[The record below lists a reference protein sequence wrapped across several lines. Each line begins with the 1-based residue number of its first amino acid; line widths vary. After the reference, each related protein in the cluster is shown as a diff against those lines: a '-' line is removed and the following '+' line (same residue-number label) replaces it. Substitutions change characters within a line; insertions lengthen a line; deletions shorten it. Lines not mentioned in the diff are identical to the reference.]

1 MVLFA
6 IGIVLAIPT
15 ALFLG
20 YLLMLSLLARFSPRI
35 AEVKAERMYRIA
47 VIVPAHNEEGAIAET
62 IRSIQNVEYPLQS
75 FEAVVIADNCT
86 DATASVARAMGAR
99 VFERESKVLRGKGYA
114 LRWCFDRI
122 LRDHPEFEA
131 VVVVD
136 ADSNLSPDFLS
147 VVNHYLNS
155 GALAI
160 QSSDLV
166 KPREGAWS
174 SESTRM
180 GFTLYNVVRPLGRR
194 VLKCSAGLRGNGM
207 CFAVEALRRVPWDAY
222 SKAEDLEYGLKLLLN
237 GIGVMFAP
245 EAKVYATM
253 PADARNAET
262 QRARWEGGRF
272 PIVKQFAGSLLVG
285 AFRRRSFAL
294 LDALIDL
301 VTPPLVNLMGFA
313 LLMGMFSALFWL
325 AGVPGMGYVTLVWF
339 LSVAAGG
346 LHVIVGLN
354 AAGADRKLFAAL
366 LHIPRYVLW
375 KVVLYAKLL
384 RGGTS
389 NEWVRTTREVPQP
402 DPKSQP

>member
-1 MVLFA
+1 
-6 IGIVLAIPT
+6 
-15 ALFLG
+15 
-20 YLLMLSLLARFSPRI
+20 
-35 AEVKAERMYRIA
+35 
-47 VIVPAHNEEGAIAET
+47 
-62 IRSIQNVEYPLQS
+62 
-75 FEAVVIADNCT
+75 
-86 DATASVARAMGAR
+86 
-99 VFERESKVLRGKGYA
+99 
-114 LRWCFDRI
+114 
-122 LRDHPEFEA
+122 
-131 VVVVD
+131 
-136 ADSNLSPDFLS
+136 
-147 VVNHYLNS
+147 
-155 GALAI
+155 
-160 QSSDLV
+160 
-166 KPREGAWS
+166 
-174 SESTRM
+174 
-180 GFTLYNVVRPLGRR
+180 
-194 VLKCSAGLRGNGM
+194 M

-272 PIVKQFAGSLLVG
+272 PVVKQFAGSLLVG

-313 LLMGMFSALFWL
+313 LLMGMFSALFWV

-375 KVVLYAKLL
+375 KVMLYAKLL

-389 NEWVRTTREVPQP
+389 NEWIRTTREVPQP
-402 DPKSQP
+402 KPESQP

>member
-1 MVLFA
+1 MILFA

-15 ALFLG
+15 ALLLG
-20 YLLMLSLLARFSPRI
+20 YLMMLSLLARFSPRI

-62 IRSIQNVEYPLQS
+62 IRSIQNVEYPPQS

-86 DATASVARAMGAR
+86 DATASIARAMGAR
-99 VFERESKVLRGKGYA
+99 VFERESKELRGKGYA

-122 LRDHPEFEA
+122 LRDHPDFDA

-136 ADSNLSPDFLS
+136 ADSILSPDFLS
-147 VVNHYLNS
+147 VVNHYLNC

-166 KPREGAWS
+166 KAREGAWS

-194 VLKCSAGLRGNGM
+194 VLGCSAGLRGNGM

-253 PADARNAET
+253 PADARNAES

-272 PIVKQFAGSLLVG
+272 PVVKQFAGSMLVA
-285 AFRRRSFAL
+285 AFRRRSFAV

-313 LLMGMFSALFWL
+313 LLMGIFSALFWL